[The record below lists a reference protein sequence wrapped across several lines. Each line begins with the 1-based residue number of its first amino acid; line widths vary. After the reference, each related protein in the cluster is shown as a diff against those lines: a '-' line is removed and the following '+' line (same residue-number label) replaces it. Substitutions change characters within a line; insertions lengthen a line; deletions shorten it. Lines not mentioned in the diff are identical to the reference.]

1 MTMKVIK
8 RDGEIVE
15 FMLGFIIRAIQKA
28 TTEVGST
35 DRLLARDA
43 ADEVYEKL
51 KDLKIVRIEE
61 IQTAVE
67 DTLMKMDSNIARAY
81 IQYRHE
87 RDIQRESG
95 STLNK
100 QIEGLFNETN
110 VDVTNENA
118 NKDSQIIPTKRDL
131 LAGIL
136 SKHYAVN
143 HLLPKHI
150 SKAHQDGLIHFHD
163 LDYSPTFPMFN
174 CCLIDLKNMLSNGF
188 RMNNAMIESPK
199 SIQTACAVTAQIIAS
214 VASHIYGGN
223 TINRIDEI
231 LAPYV
236 QMTYQKHLVNAV
248 KYNIS
253 NADVYSMEMTEK
265 SVIDAIQGLEY
276 EINTLSSSNG

>member
-1 MTMKVIK
+1 MKVIK
-8 RDGEIVE
+8 RDGEIVG
-15 FMLGFIIRAIQKA
+15 FAIGFIERAVQKA
-28 TTEVGST
+28 AHEVGVNDVDFSREIANT
-35 DRLLARDA
+35 
-43 ADEVYEKL
+43 VYESIRSRS
-51 KDLKIVRIEE
+51 IVRIEE
-61 IQTAVE
+61 IQTIVE
-67 DTLMKMDSNIARAY
+67 DTLMNTAPKIARAY

-87 RDIQRESG
+87 RDIQREAG

-110 VDVTNENA
+110 KDVTNENA

-163 LDYSPTFPMFN
+163 LDYSPTFPMYN
-174 CCLIDLKNMLSNGF
+174 CMLIDLKNMLTNGF

-236 QMTYQKHLVNAV
+236 QMTYQKHLVNAA
-248 KYNIS
+248 KYNIP
-253 NADVYSMEMTEK
+253 NADVYAKEMTEK